1 LSLPNILLQQ
11 DRECALGEL
20 RRIPQPVEKVGAE
33 PKVTS
38 NGAPEAPRSPKYGV
52 FRARSGT
59 EAGIEGVFQQA
70 GVFSELPLYGV
81 PRSSARPW
89 LWGPRNESPLFETPL
104 CMRDCF
110 WATRVR
116 GTIVP
121 HPAKESILRDG
132 RSGRRNR
139 RRDHPPGID
148 TTARPGS
155 QVPSMERKRR
165 TEDP

>member
-1 LSLPNILLQQ
+1 MGTHRCSAARNLCANSEMTSSVTGMKSALSQSTMMPLDDAHRI
-11 DRECALGEL
+11 
-20 RRIPQPVEKVGAE
+20 RRTLIHPPRVEGL
-33 PKVTS
+33 
-38 NGAPEAPRSPKYGV
+38 
-52 FRARSGT
+52 FC
-59 EAGIEGVFQQA
+59 
-70 GVFSELPLYGV
+70 ELPLYGV

-139 RRDHPPGID
+139 RRDHPPGTD
-148 TTARPGS
+148 ETARPGS
-155 QVPSMERKRR
+155 QVPPIERKGGPR
-165 TEDP
+165 TRSGADHTGQPLCRL